1 MLIISFKFI
10 MLKKN
15 SALYGE
21 NTSDDVLAALL
32 SKGRHTVV
40 SMPRGCKHPIRA
52 HEFQDVITDTQL
64 QSHLKSCSNA
74 FKESHY
80 NTIMGMEHLNNKVPE
95 VTQIT
100 APIRKKQKN
109 QKKQNKRSRNLGGG
123 GSSTLKIIV

>member
-1 MLIISFKFI
+1 MLYKD
-10 MLKKN
+10 
-15 SALYGE
+15 SALYGK
-21 NTSDDVLAALL
+21 NASDDVLAALL
-32 SKGRHTVV
+32 QKSRHTVV
-40 SMPRGCKHPIRA
+40 AMSRCKHPIRA
-52 HEFQDVITDTQL
+52 HEFQDVMTDTQL
-64 QSHLKSCSNA
+64 QSHLKNCSIEFREN
-74 FKESHY
+74 HY

>member
-1 MLIISFKFI
+1 

-52 HEFQDVITDTQL
+52 QEFQDVTTDIQL
-64 QSHLKSCSNA
+64 QSHLKNCSNA
-74 FKESHY
+74 FKENHY
-80 NTIMGMEHLNNKVPE
+80 NTLMGMDHLNNVKVPE
-95 VTQIT
+95 VSQIT
-100 APIRKKQKN
+100 VPIKKK
-109 QKKQNKRSRNLGGG
+109 QKKQNKKKSRNLGGG